1 MARRSLRDRWTTYA
15 ETGGTAGA
23 EEATDENKY
32 LSQLCDRM
40 GSETFTRNW
49 RIQVI
54 RLADTDEVRAV
65 EKEVKESLCT
75 YHLEAEQAPE
85 RFRSSLGLNGN

>member
-1 MARRSLRDRWTTYA
+1 M
-15 ETGGTAGA
+15 GP
-23 EEATDENKY
+23 DEFI
-32 LSQLCDRM
+32 
-40 GSETFTRNW
+40 ENW

-75 YHLEAEQAPE
+75 YHLEAEQTPE
-85 RFRSSLGLNGN
+85 RFRSLLGLNGN